1 MGGFRTVEGD
11 GAFIT
16 GPNGMGMRHLGGNSR
31 ETNGING
38 AGQVVGYFIT
48 TEGDHHA
55 FITGPDG
62 GAMMD
67 LNSLV
72 DLPQQWVIANAS
84 DINNSGQIVAYI
96 TRVPEVPE
104 PQIYGL
110 LLAGLSLVGFAA
122 RRKKAEKL
130 LKLLSL
136 FCLASAIHL

>member
-1 MGGFRTVEGD
+1 
-11 GAFIT
+11 
-16 GPNGMGMRHLGGNSR
+16 
-31 ETNGING
+31 
-38 AGQVVGYFIT
+38 
-48 TEGDHHA
+48 
-55 FITGPDG
+55 
-62 GAMMD
+62 MD